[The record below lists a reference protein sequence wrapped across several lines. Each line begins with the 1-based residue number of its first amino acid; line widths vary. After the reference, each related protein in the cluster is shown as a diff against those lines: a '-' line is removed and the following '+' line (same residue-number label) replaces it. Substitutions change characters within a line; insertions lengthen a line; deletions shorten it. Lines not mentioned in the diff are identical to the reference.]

1 MFRRSLRG
9 IVFSGSRKS
18 QNQSLHRKGISK
30 KNGKIDSAA
39 RFSKK
44 NKKKVEIFD
53 RILLNMRG
61 SDIDQS
67 LKMSILLDLAH
78 IGGTNFNL
86 PNGTYKLMED
96 KYKVKLDTILSLV
109 LTRKK

>member
-1 MFRRSLRG
+1 
-9 IVFSGSRKS
+9 
-18 QNQSLHRKGISK
+18 
-30 KNGKIDSAA
+30 
-39 RFSKK
+39 
-44 NKKKVEIFD
+44 
-53 RILLNMRG
+53 MRG

-96 KYKVKLDTILSLV
+96 KYEVKLILFESFGGFIRWKLKRVSLDC
-109 LTRKK
+109 L